1 MPGYTAVMSRFVA
14 GQTGLFAPEAA
25 PEPPRP
31 ARPPL
36 EELADI
42 LAELRAAE
50 HLPWPDLTL
59 AMAAEQ
65 HVPRLARIA
74 GAVASPRRSW
84 MRPSGCLPRT
94 SKRRCARMPPRDQD
108 RSSITAA
115 FAGMRHHRPIR
126 GTGTRITRAAGSDCN
141 SSVLNARASA
151 ST

>member
-1 MPGYTAVMSRFVA
+1 MSSISFLKL
-14 GQTGLFAPEAA
+14 THY
-25 PEPPRP
+25 P

-36 EELADI
+36 EELAGI

-65 HVPRLARIA
+65 HVLWLARIA

-94 SKRRCARMPPRDQD
+94 NKRRCARMPPRDQD
-108 RSSITAA
+108 RS
-115 FAGMRHHRPIR
+115 
-126 GTGTRITRAAGSDCN
+126 
-141 SSVLNARASA
+141 
-151 ST
+151 